1 MQRNTFQKRTKTP
14 LMLII
19 MLITILVMIV
29 IIFFNVF
36 SSFNDHKYVVTVTD
50 KDRITYD
57 GNSKYL
63 VFADGENGESLVF
76 ENTDTVI
83 RLKWDSSN
91 IQGSLHEGETYEI
104 TVIGYRI
111 PFMSKYEN
119 IIEVEEITE

>member
-1 MQRNTFQKRTKTP
+1 MQRNTFRRRTKTP
-14 LMLII
+14 LMLIV
-19 MLITILVMIV
+19 MSITILIMVAF
-29 IIFFNVF
+29 IFFDVF

-50 KDRITYD
+50 KDRVTHN

-76 ENTDTVI
+76 ENTDTAI